1 MIAERPAFSTLRAS
15 LSGFVVDSFYPEKNR
30 DDTDAQG
37 LSPLGVFLLEVSDG

>member
-1 MIAERPAFSTLRAS
+1 MIPVFSTLRTS
-15 LSGFVVDSFYPEKNR
+15 LSGFVVDSFYPVNR